1 MDHLVRDSVVVRTKL
16 GPFRVEYTRR
26 GISRIDFPGF
36 GRPRGACT
44 EQRRSVVAE
53 KPLPPFIRKFT
64 RQLQQ
69 YADGKPVRWSGPLD
83 LSAGTTF
90 QQSVWRVLRMIPR
103 GETRSY
109 GWVAQQ
115 IGKPRSSRA
124 VGAACGANPVPVV
137 IPCHRVIASD
147 GSIGGFGGG
156 LPMKR
161 RLLALEAV
169 VGRVPSRGGIRMK
182 RRRSKA

>member
-16 GPFRVEYTRR
+16 GPFRVAYSPR
-26 GISRIDFPGF
+26 GISHIDFPGS
-36 GRPRGACT
+36 GGL
-44 EQRRSVVAE
+44 VAQASRLAA
-53 KPLPPFIRKFT
+53 KAPPSFIRKFT
-64 RQLQQ
+64 RQFQQ
-69 YADGKPVRWSGPLD
+69 YVAGKPVRWSVPFD
-83 LSAGTTF
+83 LSAGTAF
-90 QQSVWRVLRMIPR
+90 QQSVWRALTKIPR

-115 IGKPRSSRA
+115 IGKPGSARA

-137 IPCHRVIASD
+137 VPCHRVIAGD

-161 RLLALEAV
+161 RLLRIEGVSL
-169 VGRVPSRGGIRMK
+169 
-182 RRRSKA
+182 

>member
-1 MDHLVRDSVVVRTKL
+1 MDHLVRDSVIVPTKL
-16 GPFRVEYTRR
+16 GPFRVEYTAR
-26 GISRIDFPGF
+26 GISHIDFPGF
-36 GRPRGACT
+36 GGPRS
-44 EQRRSVVAE
+44 RVAV
-53 KPLPPFIRKFT
+53 KGLPPPLFLRKFS
-64 RQLQQ
+64 RKLRQ
-69 YADGKPVRWSGPLD
+69 YAAGKSVRWTVPLD

-90 QQSVWRVLRMIPR
+90 QQSVWHVLKTIPR

-115 IGKPRSSRA
+115 IGKPESSRA
-124 VGAACGANPVPVV
+124 VGMACGANPIPVV
-137 IPCHRVIASD
+137 IPCHRVIAGD

-169 VGRVPSRGGIRMK
+169 VGRVPSRGDAPVK
-182 RRRSKA
+182 QRRSKS

>member
-1 MDHLVRDSVVVRTKL
+1 MDHLVRDSVIVRTKL
-16 GPFRVEYTRR
+16 GPFSVEYSRR
-26 GISRIDFPGF
+26 GISRIRFPSDCSG
-36 GRPRGACT
+36 GLRPPKTA
-44 EQRRSVVAE
+44 SS
-53 KPLPPFIRKFT
+53 LPPFIRKFT
-64 RQLQQ
+64 RQLQRF
-69 YADGKPVRWSGPLD
+69 ADGRLVRWSVPLD
-83 LSAGTTF
+83 LSAGTPF
-90 QQSVWRVLRMIPR
+90 QQSVWHALRAISR

-137 IPCHRVIASD
+137 IPCHRVIAGD

-161 RLLALEAV
+161 RLLALEGV
-169 VGRVPSRGGIRMK
+169 VGRVPSRGGVPVNE
-182 RRRSKA
+182 RRSSL